1 MRAGLEDKFKF
12 LSLRSVF
19 EIVQIRRSTHYS
31 RLKGKPEQLKEAK
44 DQALVASFRQ
54 VRSEY
59 VCWGFEMI
67 YAHLRY
73 QKKELFCKK
82 RAHKLYKQ
90 AGLSLHKTPKK
101 LRIKREYQELLSP
114 SQVNQGWAL
123 DFVSDMVVDQMGSL
137 SGGKASEWIRVINVI
152 DECSRKDLW
161 VEAYKSI
168 KASKVVEILDNLLK
182 MRGKPAYIRTDNGPE
197 FISNEL
203 KKWAQDNG
211 IEQKF
216 IQPGKPTQNGL
227 IERLNGTLRRECL
240 NLNWFTSLTE
250 LNACLDNWY
259 RSYNFERPHSSLGY
273 LTPAQFEAENSHLYF
288 NLVAA

>member
-1 MRAGLEDKFKF
+1 LRAGLEAKFKS
-12 LSLRSVF
+12 LSVRKVF
-19 EIVQIRRSTHYS
+19 AIAQIRRSTHYS
-31 RLKGKPEQLKEAK
+31 RLKSKPEQLRQAK
-44 DQALVASFRQ
+44 DQALVVSFKQ

-59 VCWGFEMI
+59 LCWGFEMI
-67 YAHLRY
+67 YAHLRH
-73 QKKELFCKK
+73 QKGQLFCKK

-101 LRIKREYQELLSP
+101 PRIKREYQDLLSAN
-114 SQVNQGWAL
+114 QVNQGWAL
-123 DFVSDMVVDQMGSL
+123 DFVSDMVVNQMGSV
-137 SGGKASEWIRVINVI
+137 ASEWIRVINVI

-168 KASKVVEILDNLLK
+168 KANKVVEILDNLLK

-203 KKWAQDNG
+203 KKWAEDNR

-240 NLNWFTSLTE
+240 NLNWFTSLEE
-250 LNACLDNWY
+250 LNEYLGNWY
-259 RSYNFERPHSSLGY
+259 QSYNFERPHSSLGY
-273 LTPAQFEAENSHLYF
+273 LTPAQFEEKNASLYF